1 MLAKFVSDLIGVA
14 VLPHH
19 ALLICQLNLNADAGG
34 LGLGIMDPRARAI
47 PNFMLNFT
55 TSTRHATNGIHLN
68 KHLQN
73 VHLHH
78 TISALYSTHTNPHSL
93 TLQLQCYHHI
103 RGVY

>member
-68 KHLQN
+68 KHL
-73 VHLHH
+73 H
-78 TISALYSTHTNPHSL
+78 TSYVRCGTIALLSWANYK
-93 TLQLQCYHHI
+93 
-103 RGVY
+103 